1 MKDRLLYKILRPV
14 FSMYMRLRYNP
25 KITGMENIPKLG
37 KVILVANHT
46 NNLDFMSMGI
56 TTKRCVHFLAKDS
69 LFKVFLKPIMKGAG
83 VIPVNRRI
91 KDKTPLILGREVLD
105 NDMVL
110 GIFPEGTF
118 NKTDDVVAPFKIGAV
133 KLGYEAKAPI
143 IPIVIKGSYKR
154 GKLEIIAKKPFFV
167 SSSDLSYE
175 NELLID
181 IYKE

>member
-1 MKDRLLYKILRPV
+1 MKDRLLYKILRPI
-14 FSMYMRLRYNP
+14 FSIYMRLRYNP

-69 LFKVFLKPIMKGAG
+69 LFKGFLKPIMKGAG

-110 GIFPEGTF
+110 RLVQL
-118 NKTDDVVAPFKIGAV
+118 N
-133 KLGYEAKAPI
+133 
-143 IPIVIKGSYKR
+143 
-154 GKLEIIAKKPFFV
+154 
-167 SSSDLSYE
+167 
-175 NELLID
+175 
-181 IYKE
+181 